1 MAVAANDSSDPS
13 VEHGTSNKLADDG
26 LNGNEATN
34 GDDSEK
40 MPKYEAPNTAPQNEL
55 SDGYDYM
62 NESYFTRNGLT
73 LDSFKKR
80 NYGRGIV
87 ELERKMQP
95 RHLNMIAIGG
105 SIGAGFFVG
114 SGSALHT
121 GVS

>member
-1 MAVAANDSSDPS
+1 MPVDPADPVLEKGKEEAALEKGSDSNGVPTYEPPS
-13 VEHGTSNKLADDG
+13 
-26 LNGNEATN
+26 NGVGA
-34 GDDSEK
+34 
-40 MPKYEAPNTAPQNEL
+40 

-62 NESYFTRNGLT
+62 NESFMTRNGLT
-73 LDSFKKR
+73 IDSFRPR
-80 NYGRGIV
+80 NYGKGVV

-114 SGSALHT
+114 SGGALNQ